1 MSDYLTYKGYFGTV
15 DFNSEDEVF
24 YGKIFGISDLVNFE
38 GSSVKELKK
47 SFEESIDDYLATCK
61 ELNKEPNK
69 TFKGSFN
76 VRLSME
82 LHKKAAMIANQK
94 RISLNDFVK
103 KAIDYAVS
111 HDKVIDEN
119 ITVKTGKM

>member
-15 DFNSEDEVF
+15 NFNSDDEVF
-24 YGKIFGISDLVNFE
+24 YGKIFGISDLINFE
-38 GSSVKELKK
+38 GSSVKELKE
-47 SFEESIDDYLATCK
+47 SFEESLDDYLETCK
-61 ELNKEPNK
+61 ALNKTPDK

-76 VRLSME
+76 VRVSME

-94 RISLNDFVK
+94 SISLNDFVK

-111 HDKVIDEN
+111 HDKDMDE
-119 ITVKTGKM
+119 ITTMKTQKM